1 MRTIAFTADDR
12 QALAHDRYHHPDPR
26 VQRKME
32 VLWLKSHGLAHDQIA
47 TYADVSRSTVQRY
60 LDQYI
65 EGGLP
70 RLRQGHWHQPQ
81 SALVEHEASLEEY
94 FVKHPVR
101 SAKQAQAIIE
111 QRTGVRR
118 GLSQVRHFLKDR
130 LGLRWRKAGAIPVPP
145 KETVEEHARTQAVF
159 VQEKL
164 EPRLAEARQGRRQL
178 YFVDAAHFVHAPFL
192 GFVWCATR
200 LFVRAASGR
209 KRYNVLGAIDA
220 VTHRLIRV
228 TNFDYINAES
238 VCALLHAVVGASVGL
253 PITLVLDNARYQ
265 KCAVVQGLA
274 ASLGIELLY
283 LPSYSPNLN
292 LIERLWRFVRKQSLD
307 SIYYEE
313 FARFTAAID
322 QCLNELPTVHK
333 GKMDTQPSKGVMLYS
348 FAVLPR
354 SLLWTHA

>member
-1 MRTIAFTADDR
+1 MRTITFTADDR
-12 QALAHDRYHHPDPR
+12 LALAHDRYHHPDPR

-32 VLWLKSHGLAHDQIA
+32 VLWLKSHGLGHDDIA
-47 TYADVSRSTVQRY
+47 AYADVSRRTVQRY
-60 LDQYI
+60 LDEYL

-81 SALVEHEASLEEY
+81 SALAEHQGSLEEY
-94 FVKHPVR
+94 FLKHPVR
-101 SAKQAQAIIE
+101 SAKQAQAVIE

-145 KETVEEHARTQAVF
+145 KETVQEHARKQGVF
-159 VQEKL
+159 LQDKL
-164 EPRLAEARQGRRQL
+164 GPRLEEARQGRRRV
-178 YFVDAAHFVHAPFL
+178 YFVDAAHFVFAPFL
-192 GFVWCATR
+192 GFLWCVAR

-228 TNFDYINAES
+228 TNYDYINAES
-238 VCALLHAVVGASVGL
+238 VCALLRQVATAAVGL

-265 KCAVVQGLA
+265 KCALVLGLA
-274 ASLGIELLY
+274 ESLGIELLY
-283 LPSYSPNLN
+283 LPGYSPNLN

-307 SIYYEE
+307 STYYED
-313 FARFTAAID
+313 FTQFTSAID
-322 QCLNELPTVHK
+322 QCLDELPTVHRGEMETLMTHK
-333 GKMDTQPSKGVMLYS
+333 FQTFGDVP
-348 FAVLPR
+348 
-354 SLLWTHA
+354 LLAA